1 ERPPH
6 CMKAGSDATMTLD
19 AIPGK
24 EWQGSVDYVYPIL
37 DPKTRTLRVRLKFSN
52 PNGELKPNMFANIA
66 LQPVSD
72 DAVLTIP
79 KSSVIRSGGMT

>member
-1 ERPPH
+1 
-6 CMKAGSDATMTLD
+6 DATMTLD

-79 KSSVIRSGGMT
+79 KSSVIRSGGMTRVVLSEGDG

>member
-1 ERPPH
+1 
-6 CMKAGSDATMTLD
+6 TMTLD

-37 DPKTRTLRVRLKFSN
+37 DTKTRTLRVRLKFSN
-52 PNGELKPNMFANIA
+52 PNGELTPNMFANIA

-72 DAVLTIP
+72 NAVFTIP
-79 KSSVIRSGGMT
+79 KSSVIRSGGMTRVV